1 LLLYVAVSGI
11 INKKYINLSDSRM
24 ATISNLYVDAGAT
37 YSNIITVT
45 ASNGQALDLT
55 SYTVASQMRKSYSSS
70 TVHAFTASVYEAANG
85 KIRLQLTNTQSEAI
99 PAGRWLYDV
108 EITSP
113 SGTKTRVVEG
123 IVTVNPQITQI

>member
-1 LLLYVAVSGI
+1 
-11 INKKYINLSDSRM
+11 M

-70 TVHAFTASVYEAANG
+70 TVYAFTASVYDAVTG

>member
-1 LLLYVAVSGI
+1 
-11 INKKYINLSDSRM
+11 M

-45 ASNGQALDLT
+45 ASNGQALNLT
-55 SYTVASQMRKSYSSS
+55 GYSVASQMRKSYQSS
-70 TVHAFTASVYEAANG
+70 TAYDFTASIYDANNG
-85 KIRLQLTNTQSEAI
+85 KIRLQLTDSDSAEI

-108 EITSP
+108 EITSAG
-113 SGTKTRVVEG
+113 GTKTRVVEG

>member
-1 LLLYVAVSGI
+1 
-11 INKKYINLSDSRM
+11 M

-70 TVHAFTASVYEAANG
+70 TVYAFTASVYDSVNG

>member
-1 LLLYVAVSGI
+1 
-11 INKKYINLSDSRM
+11 M
-24 ATISNLYVDAGAT
+24 ATISNLYVDAGTT

-45 ASNGQALDLT
+45 ASNGQALNL
-55 SYTVASQMRKSYSSS
+55 SGYTVASQMRKSYQSS
-70 TVHAFTASVYEAANG
+70 TSYSFTSSVYDAATG
-85 KIRLQLTNTQSEAI
+85 KIRLQLTPTQSEAV

-108 EITSP
+108 EITST

>member
-1 LLLYVAVSGI
+1 
-11 INKKYINLSDSRM
+11 M

-70 TVHAFTASVYEAANG
+70 TVYAFTASIYDAVNG

>member
-1 LLLYVAVSGI
+1 
-11 INKKYINLSDSRM
+11 M

-70 TVHAFTASVYEAANG
+70 TVYAFTSSVYDAVNG

-108 EITSP
+108 EITSA

>member
-1 LLLYVAVSGI
+1 
-11 INKKYINLSDSRM
+11 M
-24 ATISNLYVDAGAT
+24 ATVSNLFVDAGAS
-37 YSNIITVT
+37 YSNIISVAAT
-45 ASNGQALDLT
+45 NGQALNLT
-55 SYTVASQMRKSYSSS
+55 GYSVASQMRKSYQSS
-70 TVHAFTASVYEAANG
+70 TAYNFTATVYDAATG
-85 KIRLQLTNTQSEAI
+85 KVRLQLNSEQSGAI

>member
-1 LLLYVAVSGI
+1 
-11 INKKYINLSDSRM
+11 M
-24 ATISNLYVDAGAT
+24 ATISNLFVDAGAN
-37 YSNIITVT
+37 YSNIISVA

-55 SYTVASQMRKSYSSS
+55 GYSVASQIRKSYQSSI
-70 TVHAFTASVYEAANG
+70 AYNFTCSVYDATAG
-85 KIRLQLTNTQSEAI
+85 KIRLQLSNTQSSAI

-123 IVTVNPQITQI
+123 IVTVTPQITQI